1 MMNKWDQAP
10 FIHAYTVR
18 MAESLKGQLLIAA
31 PVLLDPNFRR
41 SVVLVIEHSEAGALG
56 VVLNRPTELAV
67 ADAVPELAELDGG
80 CVFAGGP
87 VQPQAVIALA
97 EYSGPPPEGAV
108 CGPIAPVGIE
118 SDMDTLAE
126 QVTRVRVYAG
136 YSGWGEGQLDGE
148 LLEEAWFVEPALP
161 GDVFCADADRLW
173 NHLLERKGGPYTL
186 LARMPED
193 PGMN

>member
-1 MMNKWDQAP
+1 M
-10 FIHAYTVR
+10 
-18 MAESLKGQLLIAA
+18 
-31 PVLLDPNFRR
+31 
-41 SVVLVIEHSEAGALG
+41 
-56 VVLNRPTELAV
+56 
-67 ADAVPELAELDGG
+67 
-80 CVFAGGP
+80 
-87 VQPQAVIALA
+87 IALA
-97 EYSGPPPEGAV
+97 EYSGPPPEGSV

-148 LLEEAWFVEPALP
+148 LREEAWFVEPALP

-173 NHLLERKGGPYTL
+173 NHVLERKGGPYRL
-186 LARMPED
+186 LARMPDD

>member
-1 MMNKWDQAP
+1 
-10 FIHAYTVR
+10 

-41 SVVLVIEHSEAGALG
+41 SVVLVIEHSDAGALG

-67 ADAVPELAELDGG
+67 ADAVPELAELDDG
-80 CVFAGGP
+80 CIFAGGP

-97 EYSGPPPEGAV
+97 EYADGPPEGAV

-118 SDMDTLAE
+118 ADMDSLAE
-126 QVTRVRVYAG
+126 RVTRIRVYAG
-136 YSGWGEGQLDGE
+136 YSGWGEGQLYGE
-148 LLEEAWFVEPALP
+148 LRDEAWFVEPALAE
-161 GDVFCADADRLW
+161 DVFCADADRLW
-173 NHLLERKGGPYTL
+173 NHVLERKGGPYRL
-186 LARMPED
+186 ISRMPED